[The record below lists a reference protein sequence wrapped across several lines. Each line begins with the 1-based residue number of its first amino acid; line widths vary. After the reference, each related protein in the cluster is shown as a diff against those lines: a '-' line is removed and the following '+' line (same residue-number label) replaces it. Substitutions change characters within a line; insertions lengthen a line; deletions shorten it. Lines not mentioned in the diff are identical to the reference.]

1 MKNMVLCFLDKNERI
16 LLEKK
21 LTALPLKEDAIIQK
35 SIEFFNDPEP
45 CMIHRSAVMKRI
57 FMEFGEFFSKK
68 LEEGNHELLW
78 SEIPEKWK
86 EIMDIGQGVEQ
97 IVIKKK

>member
-1 MKNMVLCFLDKNERI
+1 MKNMVLCFLDKDGRI

-57 FMEFGEFFSKK
+57 FMELGAFFSKK

-78 SEIPEKWK
+78 SEIPEEWK
-86 EIMDIGQGVEQ
+86 EIIDVDRGVEQ
-97 IVIKKK
+97 IVIRY